1 MFSAALSRQPIPPQV
16 ITRKAYPTETNLDI
30 MYAIKHA
37 VTEFCMLR
45 TLWSSSKPEAY
56 SWDC

>member
-1 MFSAALSRQPIPPQV
+1 MFSAALTRQPIPSQV

-30 MYAIKHA
+30 MYVIKHT
-37 VTEFCMLR
+37 VTEVCVLR
-45 TLWSSSKPEAY
+45 SLWSSSKPEGY